1 MKKSQCDDNVVKTDV
16 FLFERLKKEINAL
29 ADRLTADLKR
39 ENATLIR
46 RIAALKAEN
55 ERLNRELYG
64 SYNPV
69 IRCFTAAART
79 PVNGIQRPKNH

>member
-1 MKKSQCDDNVVKTDV
+1 MEKILSGANNSQVNL
-16 FLFERLKKEINAL
+16 FLVERLKKEINAL

-64 SYNPV
+64 SYDPV
-69 IRCFTAAART
+69 IRCFTVSART
-79 PVNGIQRPKNH
+79 PANGIQRPKNH